1 VAASCFVSW
10 GPSEP
15 TAAQLSL
22 LNVGAGVVVGAGVGV
37 GVGVGD
43 ESA

>member
-22 LNVGAGVVVGAGVGV
+22 LNVGAGVGVGV
-37 GVGVGD
+37 GVGVRLAIVGD
-43 ESA
+43 G